1 MERIALTGFKAFVGG
16 IVALSLTM
24 PSVAVAAQCKT
35 VHKLT
40 EPCTGRLIPNTLY
53 LLLWT
58 THTVEVPK
66 LEKKLR
72 AEKDLRA
79 SEGRTCKKRLASCN
93 TEVREIE
100 VIVEKRVEVAM
111 PTPVGEYILV
121 GGVALVVGVALGII
135 VGKLAL

>member
-1 MERIALTGFKAFVGG
+1 MRML
-16 IVALSLTM
+16 IVAMALVL
-24 PSVAVAAQCKT
+24 AAPAAEAAACKQ

-53 LLLWT
+53 LMLWK

-66 LEKKLR
+66 LEGLLVT
-72 AEKDLRA
+72 EKDLRA
-79 SEGRTCKKRLASCN
+79 SEKRTCTKRLASCN

-100 VIVEKRVEVAM
+100 VIVEKRVNVAM
-111 PTPVGEYILV
+111 PTPVGQYILV
-121 GGVALVVGVALGII
+121 GGVALVVGVAVGLI